1 MFAGLSR
8 RQRHSR
14 FEALELD
21 PCART
26 RPQQPIGRL
35 TQPCAVLRGIL
46 RQRGIERRE
55 EGRDIAVNP
64 VAQRLIDKHAALSCP
79 VRLGEFAN
87 WPTIYAMDVCG
98 AILPIRLRDFRFQLT
113 GGACGKAFFYTGGM
127 RKAFSQ
133 PRFGT
138 RAGVIGHRK
147 VQGAPLPVILRDVD
161 DSKIA

>member
-21 PCART
+21 PGART

-35 TQPCAVLRGIL
+35 AQPCAVLRGIL
-46 RQRGIERRE
+46 RQRGVERRE

-87 WPTIYAMDVCG
+87 WPTIYAMDVRG
-98 AILPIRLRDFRFQLT
+98 AILPIRLRDLFQIT
-113 GGACGKAFFYTGGM
+113 GGACGM

-133 PRFGT
+133 PRFGP